1 MSALFLIPFC
11 LFVLTFYKLNFT
23 DAALLRL
30 YDIKNIIKDYLV
42 VETQHCCVSTWI
54 FIFCLTSVI
63 FLPAIITNPQSV
75 KNLIINES
83 SSRAIVEN
91 HNVFF
96 GFNVIWAYLSDS
108 FVLSFNLFVIII
120 FLSFLLLII
129 WRIKN
134 RIKINKEILTLAFYF
149 FSFFVFIA
157 LFSKIYS
164 FRYLTPILLVFQII
178 AGAGIYEFSNVIIE
192 KWKVKNKNT
201 VYLWAVV
208 LILISQGLLIYYS
221 EIERIESLPY
231 FG

>member
-23 DAALLRL
+23 EYLRRDAALLRL
-30 YDIKNIIKDYLV
+30 YDIKNIIKDYLA
-42 VETQHCCVSTWI
+42 WI

-91 HNVFF
+91 HSIFF

-108 FVLSFNLFVIII
+108 FALSFNLFVIII

-134 RIKINKEILTLAFYF
+134 RIKINREILALAFYF

-178 AGAGIYEFSNVIIE
+178 AGAGIYEFSNIIVE

-208 LILISQGLLIYYS
+208 FVLISQGLLIYYS